1 MIVVLGPVLDPHKH
15 RLAIHFGIPGEMIA
29 LTDSGAQFDDSSIQL
44 SLHGI
49 TKLTFDL
56 GIRLMTRLRAMKRRW
71 AITFPVVDVAAAH
84 PFSPSLDSS
93 RGCNR
98 HQVAMTL
105 PTSVWMKALN
115 TAGTAASDMDEQG
128 HGDSPD
134 WIKIG
139 KPGDVGL
146 HDELAT

>member
-1 MIVVLGPVLDPHKH
+1 
-15 RLAIHFGIPGEMIA
+15 
-29 LTDSGAQFDDSSIQL
+29 
-44 SLHGI
+44 
-49 TKLTFDL
+49 
-56 GIRLMTRLRAMKRRW
+56 MKGSW

-93 RGCNR
+93 RGCKR